1 MREHEVPTHVQAEDR
16 VLLWFTFPQ
25 IVAVTAVCAL
35 SYGAYH
41 YAPVGSTGVR
51 VALAVVL
58 GLAGIAMIV
67 GKIGG
72 RGLPL
77 VAADLLKYRLGAR
90 RYVGPPSQLA
100 RSEPP
105 APAQSGPDPLR
116 LLARRAGRGIRRL
129 RRSREH
135 RNGRMPLRHRGWLGR
150 WKGRRGAG
158 STKSNAGNQRA
169 GTLEAR
175 RRKTRKGWLAAVA
188 VLAVAGLAVPQQAA
202 LAWGPWDEAGWRLDE
217 IEYEPPEPVSG
228 RRLFVEGLR
237 IAGGRAEVTLRAAA
251 DVELRV
257 RAFGGLGGRELR
269 FWGAASLVEG
279 ERIDYS
285 LPLIGDAPSL
295 TFSWADT
302 LGQSGAVTLKGGQL
316 PYPLPAVEGE
326 LCDLRVTSLGW
337 TPDSVTGVV
346 ASECVDR
353 IDHVVSLQTVAGH
366 RSVTERTVLEAQV
379 TGVTGTVS
387 VSGGGSQAGAPFVT
401 GGETWFRLPV
411 AGGEAVHTVTI
422 GADLTAALR
431 VPIPPL
437 TRLTHRAARTEVH
450 SRRVSMSCGEGGSVS
465 RTVRISVHH
474 PERVEAETVQRAPI
488 TRSRSGTMVLALSVG
503 SDAPFE
509 TLVVPPPAPEPEPAW
524 QTPAGD
530 GELRSL
536 FDLLGWRWPW

>member
-90 RYVGPPSQLA
+90 RYVGPPAQLV

-135 RNGRMPLRHRGWLGR
+135 RNGRMPLRPRGWLGR

-217 IEYEPPEPVSG
+217 VEFEPPEPVSG
-228 RRLFVEGLR
+228 RRLFVEELTDRRWPGRVDPACGRGPGAAGAGIRRPGGPGAALLGGGEPG
-237 IAGGRAEVTLRAAA
+237 GGRADPPT
-251 DVELRV
+251 
-257 RAFGGLGGRELR
+257 
-269 FWGAASLVEG
+269 
-279 ERIDYS
+279 
-285 LPLIGDAPSL
+285 PSP
-295 TFSWADT
+295 S
-302 LGQSGAVTLKGGQL
+302 
-316 PYPLPAVEGE
+316 
-326 LCDLRVTSLGW
+326 
-337 TPDSVTGVV
+337 
-346 ASECVDR
+346 
-353 IDHVVSLQTVAGH
+353 
-366 RSVTERTVLEAQV
+366 
-379 TGVTGTVS
+379 
-387 VSGGGSQAGAPFVT
+387 
-401 GGETWFRLPV
+401 
-411 AGGEAVHTVTI
+411 
-422 GADLTAALR
+422 
-431 VPIPPL
+431 
-437 TRLTHRAARTEVH
+437 
-450 SRRVSMSCGEGGSVS
+450 
-465 RTVRISVHH
+465 
-474 PERVEAETVQRAPI
+474 
-488 TRSRSGTMVLALSVG
+488 SGTR
-503 SDAPFE
+503 
-509 TLVVPPPAPEPEPAW
+509 PPSPSPGR
-524 QTPAGD
+524 T
-530 GELRSL
+530 
-536 FDLLGWRWPW
+536 RWDSPGR